1 MDEAYKQNLQQSAA
15 ALGLVAMSLQQFSS
29 LLIRI
34 GLEAGSLKP
43 EVLEALREQT
53 IRGLKNS
60 QAVGISMET
69 EADTIG
75 QALRMLEPMIDEAIT
90 EAQA

>member
-15 ALGLVAMSLQQFSS
+15 ALGLVAMSLQHFSS

-34 GLEAGSLKP
+34 GLDGGALQP
-43 EVLEALREQT
+43 DVLALLREET

-60 QAVGISMET
+60 QTVGISMET

-75 QALRMLEPMIDEAIT
+75 QALRMLEPMIDEAIS

>member
-1 MDEAYKQNLQQSAA
+1 MDEAYKANLQQSAA

-34 GLEAGSLKP
+34 GLEAGALKP

-60 QAVGISMET
+60 QATGISMET
-69 EADTIG
+69 EVDTIG
-75 QALRMLEPMIDEAIT
+75 QALRMLEPMIEEAI
-90 EAQA
+90 AQAQA